1 MKTTRAIA
9 LGSALVL
16 VMYLAAFTSFT
27 THGSFASTIVGDA
40 RLELHGGASFGTVDG
55 RGAAPT
61 VFTISLGAGN
71 PDGSILFTRPS
82 GTRLVAGT
90 YRITGHDDESDD
102 VRALVMTG
110 SAERPTGVFRG
121 RSGTLVIRSVSDN
134 VIRGSYRV
142 EATGFLAAEPAAEDK
157 AIRATGGFTAVRN

>member
-1 MKTTRAIA
+1 MKTIRAIA
-9 LGSALVL
+9 LGSALV
-16 VMYLAAFTSFT
+16 MYLAAFASFT
-27 THGSFASTIVGDA
+27 THGSFASTIVGDE
-40 RLELHGGASFGTVDG
+40 RLELRGGASFGTVDG

-71 PDGSILFTRPS
+71 ADGSILFTRPN
-82 GTRLVAGT
+82 GMRLVVGT
-90 YRITGHDDESDD
+90 YRITGRDDESDE

-142 EATGFLAAEPAAEDK
+142 EATGFLAADPAAEDK

>member
-9 LGSALVL
+9 LGSAL

-27 THGSFASTIVGDA
+27 THGSFASRIVGDA

-61 VFTISLGAGN
+61 VFTISLGVGN
-71 PDGSILFTRPS
+71 ADGSILFTRPS

-90 YRITGHDDESDD
+90 YRITGRDDGSDE

-121 RSGTLVIRSVSDN
+121 RAGTLVIRSVSDN

-142 EATGFLAAEPAAEDK
+142 EATGFLAADPAAEDK

>member
-1 MKTTRAIA
+1 MKTTRAMA
-9 LGSALVL
+9 LGSAL
-16 VMYLAAFTSFT
+16 VMYLAAFPSFT
-27 THGSFASTIVGDA
+27 THGSFTSTIVGDA

-61 VFTISLGAGN
+61 VFTISLGAGSA
-71 PDGSILFTRPS
+71 DGSILFTRPS

-90 YRITGHDDESDD
+90 YRITGRDDGTDE

-121 RSGTLVIRSVSDN
+121 RSGTLAIRSVSDN

-142 EATGFLAAEPAAEDK
+142 EATGLLAADPAAEDK

>member
-1 MKTTRAIA
+1 MKTIRAIA
-9 LGSALVL
+9 LGSAL

-55 RGAAPT
+55 HGAAPT
-61 VFTISLGAGN
+61 VFTLSLGADN
-71 PDGSILFTRPS
+71 ADGSILFTRPS

-90 YRITGHDDESDD
+90 YRITGRDDGTDE
-102 VRALVMTG
+102 VRALVITG

-121 RSGTLVIRSVSDN
+121 RSGTLVIRSASDN

-142 EATGFLAAEPAAEDK
+142 EATGFLAADPAAEDK

>member
-1 MKTTRAIA
+1 MKTARAIA
-9 LGSALVL
+9 FGSAL

-27 THGSFASTIVGDA
+27 THGSFASSIAGAV
-40 RLELHGGASFGTVDG
+40 RLELHGGARFGTVDG
-55 RGAAPT
+55 RGAAQT

-71 PDGSILFTRPS
+71 TDGSILFTRPS

-90 YRITGHDDESDD
+90 YRITGRDDGSDE

-121 RSGTLVIRSVSDN
+121 RAGTLVITSVSDN
-134 VIRGSYRV
+134 VIRGRYRI
-142 EATGFLAAEPAAEDK
+142 EATGFPAADPAAENE

>member
-9 LGSALVL
+9 LGTAL
-16 VMYLAAFTSFT
+16 VMYLAAFTAFT
-27 THGSFASTIVGDA
+27 LHGSFASSIAGDV

-55 RGAAPT
+55 RGTAPT

-71 PDGSILFTRPS
+71 ADGSILFTRPS

-90 YRITGHDDESDD
+90 YRITGRDDGSDEL
-102 VRALVMTG
+102 RALVMTG
-110 SAERPTGVFRG
+110 SAEQPTGVFRG
-121 RSGTLVIRSVSDN
+121 RSGTLVITSVSDN

-142 EATGFLAAEPAAEDK
+142 EAIGFLAADPAAEDK